1 MIAYTD
7 TGQHRYYCTMHI
19 IVQECLS
26 NEENPEKS
34 SENLQKS
41 RKHSFQRQL
50 EGFGAQTK
58 NKAKKDMILLFR

>member
-1 MIAYTD
+1 
-7 TGQHRYYCTMHI
+7 MHI